1 MSSKFWS
8 PFSERCG
15 FILKD
20 GTQIEVPNIHKE
32 PSNFFAMDPA
42 EIEKYKDQIAY
53 FWHSHVDDNINLSL
67 DDYLSFLAYPD
78 HRHRIYNSRDEYAE
92 YYVRRDFVLREE
104 TT

>member
-20 GTQIEVPNIHKE
+20 GTLVEVPNIHQE
-32 PSNFFAMDPA
+32 PSNFFTIDSE
-42 EIEKYKDQIAY
+42 EIKKHLDQIEC
-53 FWHSHVDDNINLSL
+53 FWHSHLDDNLNLSL

-78 HRHRIYNSRDEYAE
+78 QRHRIYNSKDEYAE
-92 YYVRRDFVLREE
+92 YYVRRNFVLREE
-104 TT
+104 NP